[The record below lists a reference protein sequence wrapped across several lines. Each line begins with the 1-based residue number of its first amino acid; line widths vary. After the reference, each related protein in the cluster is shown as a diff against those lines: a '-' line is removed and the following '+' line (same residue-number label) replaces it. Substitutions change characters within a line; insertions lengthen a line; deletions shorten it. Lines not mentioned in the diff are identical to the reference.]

1 MNISYDY
8 YRIFYYVAKYESVS
22 RAAKFLYSNQ
32 PNVTRT
38 IKNLETQ
45 LGCTL
50 FSRSSRG
57 MKLTPEGKKLYSH
70 IKIAFEHI
78 TAGEKEI
85 ISDKDLKS
93 GTVFVAASEVALRCH
108 LLPVL
113 KKFRTRYPDI
123 RVKVSSSVT
132 TQAIEEVKSGESEL
146 AIVTTPTVKSPS
158 LEQIKIKDICE
169 VPVCSDDFDALTKDR
184 IPLKVLQNYP
194 LISMNEQTK
203 TYEFY
208 AEYFSNHGVEFS
220 PDIEAA
226 TADQILPMVKMGIGI
241 GFVPREF
248 LSGNNNGDNV
258 NEISINEELPR
269 RSICL
274 IKRRDQPLGVAAR
287 ELERLILA
295 K

>member
-1 MNISYDY
+1 M
-8 YRIFYYVAKYESVS
+8 VA
-22 RAAKFLYSNQ
+22 RFFHAQA
-32 PNVTRT
+32 
-38 IKNLETQ
+38 
-45 LGCTL
+45 
-50 FSRSSRG
+50 
-57 MKLTPEGKKLYSH
+57 YSH

-113 KKFRTRYPDI
+113 KKFRTLYPDI

-132 TQAIEEVKSGESEL
+132 MQAIEEVKSGESEL

-184 IPLKVLQNYP
+184 IALKVLQNYP

-241 GFVPREF
+241 GFVTREF
-248 LSGNNNGDNV
+248 LSSNDNV

>member
-1 MNISYDY
+1 MYISYDY
-8 YRIFYYVAKYESVS
+8 YRIFYYVAKYESAS
-22 RAAKFLYSNQ
+22 KAAKFLYSNQ

-38 IKNLETQ
+38 IKNLENQ

-78 TAGEKEI
+78 EAGENEI
-85 ISDKDLKS
+85 INEKNLKS

-113 KKFRTRYPDI
+113 KKFRTLYPDI
-123 RVKVSSSVT
+123 RVKVSNSVT
-132 TQAIEEVKSGESEL
+132 MQAIEELKSGESEL
-146 AIVTTPTVKSPS
+146 AIVTSPTVKSPS
-158 LEQIKIKDICE
+158 LEEIEIKDVCE
-169 VPVCSDDFDALTKDR
+169 VPVCSDDFSELTSGR
-184 IPLKVLQNYP
+184 IPLKALQNYP
-194 LISMNEQTK
+194 LISMNERTK

-208 AEYFSNHGVEFS
+208 AEYFSKHGVEFS

-226 TADQILPMVKMGIGI
+226 TADQILPMVKTGIGI
-241 GFVPREF
+241 GFVPTEF
-248 LSGNNNGDNV
+248 LTDNDGV
-258 NEISINEELPR
+258 KEIMLYEELPR

-287 ELERLILA
+287 ELEKLIIS

>member
-1 MNISYDY
+1 MNINYDY

-78 TAGEKEI
+78 AAGEKEI

-113 KKFRTRYPDI
+113 KKFRTLYPDI
-123 RVKVSSSVT
+123 TVKVSSSVT
-132 TQAIEEVKSGESEL
+132 MQAIEEIKSGESEL

-184 IPLKVLQNYP
+184 IPLKLLQNYP

-248 LSGNNNGDNV
+248 LSGNDNV
-258 NEISINEELPR
+258 NEISIN
-269 RSICL
+269 
-274 IKRRDQPLGVAAR
+274 
-287 ELERLILA
+287 
-295 K
+295 